1 MDGRT
6 SMKIAWGQLMLRRF
20 SFNILLT
27 LFELQMF
34 FYGNDDDAYTIPS
47 SLKDYITLLY
57 IEQVPLYE

>member
-1 MDGRT
+1 
-6 SMKIAWGQLMLRRF
+6 MLRRF